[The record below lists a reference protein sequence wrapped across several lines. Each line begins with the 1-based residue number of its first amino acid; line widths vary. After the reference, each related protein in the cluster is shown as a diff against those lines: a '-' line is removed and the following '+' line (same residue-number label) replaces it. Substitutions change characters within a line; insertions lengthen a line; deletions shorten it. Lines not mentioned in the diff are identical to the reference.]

1 MRRKVRLLLKKIQ
14 STSSNLHLNC
24 HSMFQRENKNCIDLE
39 VIVLL
44 LAESDNSYQLLVMI
58 LYVKIFKSKMKI
70 LIGR

>member
-1 MRRKVRLLLKKIQ
+1 
-14 STSSNLHLNC
+14 
-24 HSMFQRENKNCIDLE
+24 MFQRENKNCIDLE